1 MSEELCEQES
11 LCRFENIIPRNPN
24 DWFGDVVLYNAYVQV
39 FFNVA
44 FGTGDNLD
52 ADDIN
57 NGYDDY
63 IMVEMY
69 KLDGTDV
76 EEIDGGQ
83 IMLTKL
89 VADMTHE
96 EFKQAVLD
104 FWGIDKERAKEL

>member
-1 MSEELCEQES
+1 MKEKEIKLYMPESQELILAVE
-11 LCRFENIIPRNPN
+11 
-24 DWFGDVVLYNAYVQV
+24 
-39 FFNVA
+39 
-44 FGTGDNLD
+44 GTGDNLTEED
-52 ADDIN
+52 QAE
-57 NGYDDY
+57 GYVDY

-76 EEIDGGQ
+76 ESTDGGQ

-104 FWGIDKERAKEL
+104 FWGYGKQGFEAVKEL